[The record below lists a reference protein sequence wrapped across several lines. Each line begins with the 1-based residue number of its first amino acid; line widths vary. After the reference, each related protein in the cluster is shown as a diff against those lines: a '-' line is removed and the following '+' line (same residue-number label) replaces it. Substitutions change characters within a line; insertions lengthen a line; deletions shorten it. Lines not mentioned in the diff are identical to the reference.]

1 MFNVFK
7 KSGSSRFKN
16 RYNISKRILWIVM
29 LLCIAPLLSVIL
41 SIAFENSPEKI
52 LFLNVKP
59 NFYTGIWTTFGI
71 AAALFTG
78 LLAAI
83 DYAIRKELTITLF
96 GMTLFISAIL
106 DSYYLLILNENV
118 GIEQLSGSLYF
129 IWWIN
134 RMFYSLTLL
143 IGTFVY
149 LKIKSKN
156 LRTPEQKRKIIWR
169 TAIICLLAGLGC
181 VFLISNTSAILQ
193 QKLVFDQMVQIDL
206 FSFLPLIFLFVWAA
220 VYLPK
225 FMLRFHSV
233 FSKLLSLS
241 IAPLF
246 LAQLFMALST
256 NAFDTYFNAAHYL
269 RFISY
274 LVPLAGII
282 LNYIATVRNE
292 QKIITKLDLEVKEK
306 QMLTASLLEREALL
320 ANAEKISR
328 LGSWEFDIKSNAY
341 KWSDE
346 LYRIYGFTENNFQ
359 PTYAIADKV
368 VAPEYRQKLNKELT
382 NAVRNKSTFAVEH
395 QIVQPNGIK
404 RYVLNQGYFAN
415 KDNKLVGTVQD
426 ITELKEATLKLRN
439 NETLLREG
447 EAVSHN
453 GSWEWH
459 SNNEYMLWSDEMFNI
474 HGYLPHSTIVT
485 ANSYFSFVHP
495 EDRKMLRDICLGAKN
510 NRSSF
515 KANYR
520 IIRPNGDVR
529 YVATTAR
536 LRHDE
541 AGNGYAYLGNTQDVT
556 QLKEAQRLL
565 EEKINELN
573 ISNKDLEQFAYV
585 ASHDLQEPLRKIRA
599 FGERLKTGFEHQIT
613 AEGQDYINRMQNAA
627 ERMQTLI
634 DDLLAFSK
642 VSREAKEFHPVNLA
656 QLLQKVVHDLD
667 YTIESANAQ
676 LVITVS
682 ETVDGIAAQL
692 AQVFQNI
699 ISNSLKFVKPNVQ
712 PVIHI
717 SSQTMLGSAIP
728 ASGLTP
734 SLNYCVIK
742 ITDNGIGFD
751 ESYAGKIFDLF
762 QRLHARTEYKG
773 TGIGLAICKKIIENH
788 AGQIFAKSKEGE
800 GASFFIVLPLKP
812 RL

>member
-1 MFNVFK
+1 
-7 KSGSSRFKN
+7 
-16 RYNISKRILWIVM
+16 M
-29 LLCIAPLLSVIL
+29 LLCIAPLLSVLL
-41 SIAFENSPEKI
+41 SLIFGDNSEKI
-52 LFLNVKP
+52 LLLNVKP

-83 DYAIRKELTITLF
+83 DYTIRKELTITLF
-96 GMTLFISAIL
+96 GITLFISALL

-118 GIEQLSGSLYF
+118 SIAQLSGPLYF

-134 RMFYSLTLL
+134 RTFYSLTLL
-143 IGTFVY
+143 IGTFFY
-149 LKIKSKN
+149 LKIKHRN
-156 LRTPEQKRKIIWR
+156 LRTPEQKRKIIWW
-169 TAIICLLAGLGC
+169 TGIICVLAGLGC
-181 VFLISNTSAILQ
+181 VFLIANTNTILQ
-193 QKLVFDQMVQIDL
+193 HKLVFDQMVQVDL
-206 FSFLPLIFLFVWAA
+206 FSFLPLVFLFVWAA
-220 VYLPK
+220 FYLPR

-292 QKIITKLDLEVKEK
+292 QKIITKLDVEVKEK
-306 QMLTASLLEREALL
+306 QALTASLLEREALL
-320 ANAEKISR
+320 ANAEKISK
-328 LGSWEFDIKSNAY
+328 LGSWELNIKTNAY

-346 LYRIYGFTENNFQ
+346 LYRIYGFAESNFQ

-368 VAPEYRQKLNKELT
+368 VAPDYRQKLNKELAS
-382 NAVRNKSTFAVEH
+382 AVKNRSTFAIEH
-395 QIVQPNGIK
+395 QIVQPNGLK
-404 RYVLNQGYFAN
+404 RYVLNQGYFAH

-426 ITELKEATLKLRN
+426 ITELKEAIIKLRN

-474 HGYLPHSTIVT
+474 HGYLPHSTVVT
-485 ANSYFSFVHP
+485 PNTYFGFVHP
-495 EDRKMLRDICLGAKN
+495 EDRKSLRDICLRAN
-510 NRSSF
+510 NEESSF
-515 KANYR
+515 NANYR
-520 IIRPNGDVR
+520 IARPNGEIR
-529 YVATTAR
+529 YVSTTAR
-536 LRHDE
+536 RRRDE
-541 AGNGYAYLGNTQDVT
+541 AGKGYAYLGNTQDVT
-556 QLKEAQRLL
+556 QLKETQRML

-599 FGERLKTGFEHQIT
+599 FGDRLKSRFEEQI
-613 AEGQDYINRMQNAA
+613 ADEGKDYIDRMQNAA
-627 ERMQTLI
+627 ERMQILI

-642 VSREAKEFHPVNLA
+642 VSRETKEFQSVELSEVLN
-656 QLLQKVVHDLD
+656 KVIRDLD
-667 YTIESANAQ
+667 YTIENANAQ
-676 LVITVS
+676 LIVTVS
-682 ETVDGIAAQL
+682 ETVDGIASQL

-712 PVIHI
+712 PIIHV

-728 ASGLTP
+728 TSGLTP
-734 SLNYCVIK
+734 TLPYCVIK

-762 QRLHARTEYKG
+762 QRLHTRTEYKG
-773 TGIGLAICKKIIENH
+773 TGIGLAICKKIIDNH
-788 AGQIFAKSKEGE
+788 SGQIFAKSKEGE
-800 GASFFIVLPLKP
+800 GASFFIVLPLKTRP
-812 RL
+812 

>member
-1 MFNVFK
+1 
-7 KSGSSRFKN
+7 
-16 RYNISKRILWIVM
+16 M

-656 QLLQKVVHDLD
+656 QLLQKVIHDLD
-667 YTIESANAQ
+667 YTIESTNAQ

>member
-1 MFNVFK
+1 
-7 KSGSSRFKN
+7 
-16 RYNISKRILWIVM
+16 M

>member
-415 KDNKLVGTVQD
+415 KDNKLVGTIQD

-642 VSREAKEFHPVNLA
+642 VSREAKEFHPINLA
-656 QLLQKVVHDLD
+656 QLLQKVIHDLD
-667 YTIESANAQ
+667 YTIESTNAQ